1 MRLKKCI
8 KLLSASLLAATII
21 VSVLPNQSVVK
32 AEEYP
37 DEILFPISILD
48 FRADNLIFE
57 YPSSGAGNAFA
68 NLGTGNLKGLVE
80 DNLESNPTSIYYG
93 YPVYKQNTVARTAA
107 LTKQQLEQN
116 QGSTINVF
124 RNWRYNGQINNLSMR
139 HFIRTNEFVVLDAE
153 DTGKYVEDYNN
164 GHYGGIKHCTELGGS
179 AKVVAGNNCLA
190 EHYVSDIGG
199 SGNGTVTFK
208 YYNEYGAGNYAIKIF
223 AMTDQNYAQFNVK
236 VGTYNS
242 NINIPRNGSMT
253 TPPENP
259 NTTIYNI
266 PLVAGENTIV
276 FSGVSDRATP
286 NLDKIEIQGR
296 KSTPY
301 TYPLGSYEES
311 KAKYNIDRINN
322 TTGAAEPDGIS
333 DYGWFDVETCYDY
346 AYFVLAHMFKYHP
359 SLNKPYGDYNN
370 LVFHKVE
377 SGGTFPYYEFMG
389 DANHKV
395 EEGGLIYNP
404 GNKSIRNGKNAD
416 VNAAEHEFRTG
427 SGQMFI
433 VDRMTKDYPIDAKY
447 NNHNFH
453 YTVKTHSRFVY
464 KKGSGQ
470 TFYFNGDDDVYVFV
484 NGQLV
489 LDLGGAHSQQ
499 NASVNL
505 DTLSASKPSLD
516 LKNGK
521 AVDFDFFYCERHT
534 TESNFYA
541 KMNFKLANDVVSLE
555 WPDDIK
561 SLEETAIPYGYV
573 VDLHYKFE
581 SNRELTTNTS
591 LSFSDDFGD
600 KIGINGFYLSNGVRL
615 RDDKKLTIT
624 VLRDG
629 KPTPEVYPFEFG
641 DTKTFTTTESD
652 MIADFFK
659 TLQLEQGDSVSIDG
673 IIYDTALVKFD
684 NYTLTSEPRVRQMT
698 FNTYA
703 EYEMHMT
710 MGGINKVEDTVGVP
724 NKVTEG
730 QIINVLVDKL
740 TISVKT
746 DYPVGY
752 DYRDDITYFGE
763 FKLIRPETVNDP
775 STPED
780 ESIFYT
786 NKFDFKNGKTTL
798 EFDPD
803 VPASIPADTEY
814 IPTGIPRGRY
824 KLSMDTDVLSG
835 YKYSIEI
842 IVEKADGSII
852 DVEVDEK
859 DDPSTPEKEN
869 EKTVQ
874 TGVDEH
880 GDPVY
885 ETFTF
890 NTLYLDVEPKII
902 DKKWHFPKV
911 KYILKAVRIVNPL
924 KDLT

>member
-1 MRLKKCI
+1 MRLRKCI
-8 KLLSASLLAATII
+8 KLLSAPLLAATII
-21 VSVLPNQSVVK
+21 FSVLPNQSVVK

-57 YPSSGAGNAFA
+57 YPSSGDGAAFA
-68 NLGTGNLKGLVE
+68 NLGTGKITELVE
-80 DNLESNPTSIYYG
+80 DNLESDATSIYYG
-93 YPVYKQNTVARTAA
+93 YPVYKQSTVDKTAA
-107 LTKQQLEQN
+107 LVEKQLRQD
-116 QGSTINVF
+116 QGANLNVF
-124 RNWRYNGQINNLSMR
+124 RSWRYMGQINNLSMR
-139 HFIRTNEFVVLDAE
+139 QYIRNNEWIILDAE

-179 AKVVAGNNCLA
+179 AQVVTGLNCLQQA
-190 EHYVSDIGG
+190 YVSDIGG

-208 YYNEYGAGNYAIKIF
+208 YFNEYGAGNYDIKFF

-236 VGTYNS
+236 VGSYNA
-242 NINIPRNGSMT
+242 NIDVSRNGSMT
-253 TPPENP
+253 TPPEHSNA
-259 NTTIYNI
+259 TIYGV
-266 PLVAGENTIV
+266 PLVAGENTITI
-276 FSGVSDRATP
+276 SGVSGRPTP
-286 NLDKIEIQGR
+286 NLDKIQIQGN
-296 KSTPY
+296 KSGSY
-301 TYPLGSYEES
+301 TYPLGSYAES
-311 KAKYNIDRINN
+311 KAKYNVDRINN
-322 TTGAAEPDGIS
+322 ITGDAEPDGIS
-333 DYGWFDVETCYDY
+333 DYGWFDIETCYDY

-370 LVFHKVE
+370 LVFHKVA
-377 SGGTFPYYEFMG
+377 SGGTFPYYEFKG
-389 DANHKV
+389 DLNHKA
-395 EEGGLIYNP
+395 ETDGLIFNP
-404 GNKSIRNGKNAD
+404 NNKSIRNGTNAEVD
-416 VNAAEHEFRTG
+416 YGAGEFRTQA
-427 SGQMFI
+427 GQMFI
-433 VDRMTKDYPIDAKY
+433 VDKMAKDYPIDGKL

-484 NGQLV
+484 NGHLV
-489 LDLGGAHSQQ
+489 LDLGGAHSQM
-499 NASVNL
+499 NKSINL
-505 DTLSASKPSLD
+505 DTLPSSID
-516 LKNGK
+516 LHNGK
-521 AVDFDFFYCERHT
+521 AVDFDFFYCERHYS
-534 TESNFYA
+534 ESNFYA
-541 KMNFKLANDVVSLE
+541 KMNFKLANDVVELE

-561 SLEETAIPYGYV
+561 TLEETAIPYGYV

-581 SNRELTTNTS
+581 SNRELTTNTN
-591 LSFSDDFGD
+591 LAFSDDFGD
-600 KIGINGFYLSNGVRL
+600 KIGIEGFYLANGVRL
-615 RDDKKLTIT
+615 RDDKKLTVT
-624 VLRDG
+624 VKRDG
-629 KPTPEVYPFEFG
+629 KATPEVKVFEFG

-652 MIADFFK
+652 MVADFFK
-659 TLQLEQGDSVSIDG
+659 SLQLEQGDSVSLDG

-684 NYTLTSEPRVRQMT
+684 SYTPTSEPRVRNMT
-698 FNTYA
+698 FNTVANYD
-703 EYEMHMT
+703 MHMT
-710 MGGINKVEDTVGVP
+710 MGGINTVEDTVAIP
-724 NKVTEG
+724 NKVTQG
-730 QIINVLVDKL
+730 QTINVLVDKL

-752 DYRDDITYFGE
+752 DYRDDIAYFGE
-763 FKLIRPETVNDP
+763 FKLIRPETVDD
-775 STPED
+775 STTPED
-780 ESIFYT
+780 ESLFYT
-786 NKFDFKNGKTTL
+786 NKFDLKNGKTTL

-835 YKYSIEI
+835 FKYSIEI
-842 IVEKADGSII
+842 IVEKADGTII

-869 EKTVQ
+869 EKTIQ

-902 DKKWHFPKV
+902 NKKWHFPKV

>member
-8 KLLSASLLAATII
+8 KLLSATLLAATII

-57 YPSSGAGNAFA
+57 YPSGAGQAFDH
-68 NLGTGNLKGLVE
+68 LGTGNLKGLVE
-80 DNLESNPTSIYYG
+80 DNLESDPSSIYYG

-107 LTKQQLEQN
+107 LTKQQLELN
-116 QGSTINVF
+116 QSSTINVF
-124 RNWRYNGQINNLSMR
+124 RNWRHNGQINNLSMR
-139 HFIRTNEFVVLDAE
+139 QYIRKSDWVVLDAE

-208 YYNEYGAGNYAIKIF
+208 YYNEYGDGNYAIKIF
-223 AMTDQNYAQFNVK
+223 AMTDQNNAQFNVK

-259 NTTIYNI
+259 NTTIYDI

-276 FSGVSDRATP
+276 FSGVSGRATP
-286 NLDKIEIQGR
+286 NLDKIEIQGS

-377 SGGTFPYYEFMG
+377 SGGTFPYYEFKG
-389 DANHKV
+389 DLNHKA
-395 EEGGLIYNP
+395 ETDGLIFNP
-404 GNKSIRNGKNAD
+404 NNKSIRNGTNAEVD
-416 VNAAEHEFRTG
+416 YGAGEFRTDP
-427 SGQMFI
+427 GQMFI
-433 VDRMTKDYPIDAKY
+433 VDKMAKDYPIDATY
-447 NNHNFH
+447 STHNFH

-489 LDLGGAHSQQ
+489 LDLGGAHSQL

-534 TESNFYA
+534 SQSNFYA

-561 SLEETAIPYGYV
+561 TLEETAIPYGYV

-581 SNRELTTNTS
+581 SNRELTTNTN
-591 LSFSDDFGD
+591 LAFSDDFGD
-600 KIGINGFYLSNGVRL
+600 KIGIEGFYLANGVRL
-615 RDDKKLTIT
+615 RDDKKLTVT
-624 VLRDG
+624 VKRDG
-629 KPTPEVYPFEFG
+629 KATPEVKVFEFG
-641 DTKTFTTTESD
+641 DTKTFTTAESN
-652 MIADFFK
+652 MVADFFK
-659 TLQLEQGDSVSIDG
+659 SLQLEQGDSVDLDG

-684 NYTLTSEPRVRQMT
+684 SYTSTSEPRVRQMT

-710 MGGINKVEDTVGVP
+710 MGGINKVEDTKGIP

-730 QIINVLVDKL
+730 QTINVLVDKL
-740 TISVKT
+740 SISVKT

-752 DYRDDITYFGE
+752 DYRDDIAYFGE

>member
-8 KLLSASLLAATII
+8 KLLSATLLAATII

-57 YPSSGAGNAFA
+57 YPSGAGQAF
-68 NLGTGNLKGLVE
+68 NRLGTGNLKGLVE
-80 DNLESNPTSIYYG
+80 DNLESDPSSIYYG

-107 LTKQQLEQN
+107 LTKQQLELDQS
-116 QGSTINVF
+116 STINVF
-124 RNWRYNGQINNLSMR
+124 RNWRHNGQINNLSMR
-139 HFIRTNEFVVLDAE
+139 QYIRKSDWVVLDAE

-208 YYNEYGAGNYAIKIF
+208 YYNEYGAGNYAIKFF
-223 AMTDQNYAQFNVK
+223 AMTDQYDAQYNIK
-236 VGTYNS
+236 VGAYNAD
-242 NINIPRNGSMT
+242 IDIPRNGST
-253 TPPENP
+253 NTPPENP
-259 NTTIYNI
+259 NKTIYDI
-266 PLVAGENTIV
+266 PLVAGENTIII
-276 FSGVSDRATP
+276 SGVSDRPTP
-286 NLDKIEIQGR
+286 NLDKIEIQGQ
-296 KSTPY
+296 KYGTL
-301 TYPLGSYEES
+301 TFPLGSYEES
-311 KAKYNIDRINN
+311 KAKYNVDRINN
-322 TTGAAEPDGIS
+322 ITGDAEPDGIS
-333 DYGWFDVETCYDY
+333 DYGWFDIETCYDY

-370 LVFHKVE
+370 LVFHKVA
-377 SGGTFPYYEFMG
+377 SGGTFPYYEFKG
-389 DANHKV
+389 DLNHKA
-395 EEGGLIYNP
+395 ETDGLIFNP
-404 GNKSIRNGKNAD
+404 NNKSIRNGTNAEVD
-416 VNAAEHEFRTG
+416 YGAGEFRTDP
-427 SGQMFI
+427 GQMFI
-433 VDRMTKDYPIDAKY
+433 VDKMAKDYPIDATY
-447 NNHNFH
+447 STHNFH

-489 LDLGGAHSQQ
+489 LDLGGAHSQL

-534 TESNFYA
+534 SQSNFYA

-561 SLEETAIPYGYV
+561 TLEETAIPYGYV

-581 SNRELTTNTS
+581 SNRELTTNTN
-591 LSFSDDFGD
+591 LAFSDDFGD
-600 KIGINGFYLSNGVRL
+600 KIGIEGFYLANGVRL
-615 RDDKKLTIT
+615 RDDKKLTVT
-624 VLRDG
+624 VKRDG
-629 KPTPEVYPFEFG
+629 KATPEVKVFEFG
-641 DTKTFTTTESD
+641 DTKTFTTAESN
-652 MIADFFK
+652 MVADFFK
-659 TLQLEQGDSVSIDG
+659 SLQLEQGDSVDLDG

-684 NYTLTSEPRVRQMT
+684 SYTPTSDPRVRNMT
-698 FNTYA
+698 YNTVANYD
-703 EYEMHMT
+703 MHMT
-710 MGGINKVEDTVGVP
+710 MGGINTVEDTVAIP
-724 NKVTEG
+724 NKVTQG
-730 QIINVLVDKL
+730 QTINVLVDKL

-746 DYPVGY
+746 DYPVDY
-752 DYRDDITYFGE
+752 DYRDDIAYFGE
-763 FKLIRPETVNDP
+763 FSLIRPETVDNP
-775 STPED
+775 LTPED
-780 ESIFYT
+780 DRIFYKNT
-786 NKFDFKNGKTTL
+786 LDIKNGINTL

-803 VPASIPADTEY
+803 VPAVIPAGTEY

-824 KLSMDTDVLSG
+824 KLTMDPTVLSG
-835 YKYSIEI
+835 YKYSIEV
-842 IVEKADGSII
+842 IVEKPDGSII

-869 EKTVQ
+869 EKTIQ

-902 DKKWHFPKV
+902 NKKWHFPKV